1 MAAGF
6 QQTMWIGNLG
16 ADPELRMTPQGQ
28 AVLNFRVACTET
40 YLDRNKVRQEHTEWM
55 SVVVWGK
62 RAEAL
67 AKFLGKGAGVTVI
80 GKLRTS
86 TYDDR
91 DGVKRYKTEL
101 KATEVILGARG
112 RGSAGEREP
121 ADDYESN
128 YAGAAGAGDGDDI
141 PF

>member
-1 MAAGF
+1 MAGGF
-6 QQTMWIGNLG
+6 QQTIWIGNVG
-16 ADPELRMTPQGQ
+16 QDPELRMTPQGQ
-28 AVLNFRVACTET
+28 AVLTLRVAATET
-40 YLDRNKVRQEHTEWM
+40 YLDRNKVRQEHTEWI

-67 AKFLGKGAGVTVI
+67 SKFLSKGAAVTVI

-86 TYDDR
+86 SYDDR

-101 KATEVILGARG
+101 KATEVILGARARSAG
-112 RGSAGEREP
+112 GSGEREP
-121 ADDYESN
+121 ADDYQH
-128 YAGAAGAGDGDDI
+128 GATDGDGDDI